1 MPGQIASTLARP
13 RLMMMVGGLAV
24 AMLVAGG
31 CTTKKYV
38 RQQTAPLMDHV
49 NQLDAETA
57 KNTNAIRQ
65 QQQQTQQGLAQVN
78 TATQNAMQQAQQ
90 AQQQAQQVS
99 SKLDQT
105 SGQIQSLD
113 KTVANLEDYH
123 QTGEATVHFGF
134 DKSSLTPDAK
144 QKLDQVISQLQQ
156 DNHGIL
162 EVQGYTDTTGP
173 AAYNEKLSQ
182 RRADSVVRYLE
193 ANNIAPHRIYLIGL
207 GEAQPAEPNTTLAGR
222 KANRRV
228 DLKILTNGLG
238 SNGGSGS
245 GQ

>member
-1 MPGQIASTLARP
+1 MSNSMNFHNP
-13 RLMMMVGGLAV
+13 RLFMVGGLAV
-24 AMLVAGG
+24 AMFVAAG

-49 NQLDAETA
+49 NQLDAQTA
-57 KNTNAIRQ
+57 KNTNAIRDTK
-65 QQQQTQQGLAQVN
+65 QQTDAGIAQVN
-78 TATQNAMQQAQQ
+78 QSTENAVNQAQQ

-123 QTGEATVHFGF
+123 QTGQATVHFAF
-134 DKSSLTPDAK
+134 NKSNLTPDAK
-144 QKLDQVISQLQQ
+144 QELDQVITQLHQ
-156 DNHGIL
+156 DTHGIL
-162 EVQGYTDTTGP
+162 EVQGYTDTSGP
-173 AAYNEKLSQ
+173 AAYNLQLSQ
-182 RRADSVVRYLE
+182 RRANSVVRYLE

-207 GEAQPAEPNTTLAGR
+207 GENQPAESNKTLAGR
-222 KANRRV
+222 KFNRRV
-228 DLKILTNGLG
+228 DLKILTNGLA
-238 SNGGSGS
+238 STSQNS